1 MPSNLGWIFL
11 KYFFIGLWTYDRPFI
26 LIIIGIFA
34 LRVVLSIRRARR
46 LSRAGFDKIDT
57 MSGVDFERFLASM
70 FRRLGYSCEMTAAM
84 GDYGGDLVLRK
95 GGVKTIVQ
103 AKRWKRSVGVKAIQE
118 VVAAKGYYGA
128 SSAIVVTNSTFT
140 RQAEE
145 LARANGVETWDRARL
160 AQKLLES
167 RKSGDE
173 PPKTEEIQPQHTPII
188 TEATPGPPICVT
200 CGKTVSPRVAQ
211 YCASRAAAFDGKIYC
226 YDHQRGRSG
235 GSAAG

>member
-26 LIIIGIFA
+26 LLIIGIFT
-34 LRVVLSIRRARR
+34 LRVVLGVRRARR
-46 LSRAGFDKIDT
+46 LSRAGFDEIDT
-57 MSGVDFERFLASM
+57 MSGVDFERFLSSM
-70 FRRLGYSCEMTAAM
+70 FRRLGYSCEMTATM

-103 AKRWKRSVGVKAIQE
+103 AKRWKRSVGVKAVQE

-173 PPKTEEIQPQHTPII
+173 TAETVVIQPLQQQPLM
-188 TEATPGPPICVT
+188 TEARPGPPICVT
-200 CGKTVSPRVAQ
+200 CGKAVSPRVAQ
-211 YCASRAAAFDGKIYC
+211 YCASKAAVFDGKIYC
-226 YDHQRGRSG
+226 YDHQRGRS
-235 GSAAG
+235 SLK